1 MSILGAW
8 HTRVRSFGSDSRCA
22 LVTARVR
29 ATEREF
35 RRGLLAPGRIP
46 QSSDVGRENGIGR
59 LARISC
65 SRPAAL
71 LHLMPI
77 IFRFR
82 VLESEPPTSELGGSE
97 CFANICAKSTDDV
110 VSFLSQL
117 CGSDWP
123 ATSVW
128 IEVVITL
135 GKPAALVARR
145 ASARPTPQDFCY
157 ICMHVCMYVC
167 V

>member
-1 MSILGAW
+1 MTMNWYRSWGAW
-8 HTRVRSFGSDSRCA
+8 HARVRPFRSDSRCA
-22 LVTARVR
+22 LVKARVR
-29 ATEREF
+29 AVGREF

-46 QSSDVGRENGIGR
+46 QSSDVGQENGIGR
-59 LARISC
+59 LARIGC

-71 LHLMPI
+71 LNLMPI
-77 IFRFR
+77 FFRFR

-117 CGSDWP
+117 CGSDLP

-128 IEVVITL
+128 TRIEVVIT
-135 GKPAALVARR
+135 
-145 ASARPTPQDFCY
+145 DFLLLRS
-157 ICMHVCMYVC
+157 
-167 V
+167 

>member
-29 ATEREF
+29 AAGREF

-46 QSSDVGRENGIGR
+46 QSLDVGRDNGIGR
-59 LARISC
+59 LARIGC
-65 SRPAAL
+65 SRPATL
-71 LHLMPI
+71 LNLMPI
-77 IFRFR
+77 FFRFR

-117 CGSDWP
+117 CGADRP

-128 IEVVITL
+128 IEEVIT
-135 GKPAALVARR
+135 V
-145 ASARPTPQDFCY
+145 DFGLFLHEIPWSGCLQ
-157 ICMHVCMYVC
+157 INC
-167 V
+167 